1 MMPADLRLQCFL
13 EPVRTAVTDRATH
26 CPKCN
31 PDSATAQGVPN
42 WTRLRT
48 NGRTANRF

>member
-13 EPVRTAVTDRATH
+13 EPVRTAVTDRAIH

-31 PDSATAQGVPN
+31 PDSVSSHPVFN
-42 WTRLRT
+42 VRMLLSLKHR
-48 NGRTANRF
+48 NI